1 MTTSRWAAGLS
12 ACLLLALCARAAAL
26 PEEGLAS
33 WYGLP
38 FHGRKTASGEI
49 FDRFAFT
56 AAHRSLPFGSVLI
69 VTALDSGMRVVVRVN
84 DRGPF
89 VKGRLIDLS
98 EAAARELA
106 LTGSGVGRVKIED
119 GAGMA
124 PGPLGGPALSAGK
137 AGLAGRA
144 PFEAGAAPA
153 AESVQ
158 GARPSA
164 GSAAERKAGGQ
175 AEGSRGRRT
184 LCDIQVASFS
194 KEENARRA
202 LERLRAAGFLP
213 EEARSGQYIRVRIR
227 DIPAEEAEAARKRLS
242 DLGFPGVMLSFREAL
257 E

>member
-1 MTTSRWAAGLS
+1 MTISRGAAAIS
-12 ACLLLALCARAAAL
+12 ACVFLALCARAPAL

-38 FHGRKTASGEI
+38 FHGRKTASGEL

-69 VTALDSGMRVVVRVN
+69 VTALDSGVRVVVRVN

-98 EAAARELA
+98 EAAAEELGIIGA
-106 LTGSGVGRVKIED
+106 GVGRVRIEE

-124 PGPLGGPALSAGK
+124 PGPMGGPALAAGK
-137 AGLAGRA
+137 AGMVGRA
-144 PFEAGAAPA
+144 PPGPPAEVAPGGKAEGAPA
-153 AESVQ
+153 APR
-158 GARPSA
+158 AR
-164 GSAAERKAGGQ
+164 KI
-175 AEGSRGRRT
+175 

-194 KEENARRA
+194 KEENARKA
-202 LERLRAAGFLP
+202 LDRLKAAGFEP
-213 EEARSGQYIRVRIR
+213 EEERAGQYIRVRIR
-227 DIPAEEAEAARKRLS
+227 DIPGEDAEAARKRLA
-242 DLGFPGVMLSFREAL
+242 DMGFPGVMLSYREAL